1 MDASSG
7 LPELAIIGT
16 GMNKLTQ
23 MTLESWRVLHESDAV
38 VCILSDGL
46 ASEYLSESLSG
57 EFYDFSSMYNYRSD
71 TSRHTTYYNAIMKCK
86 ELLREKDGVVTFL
99 AVGHPSLWSFVAQMT
114 HKLAESNWGYDVQIL
129 PNISA
134 ASAMY
139 AELGIDPE
147 SQGVVHLSFNEA
159 YTNGIQVDS
168 SFTLIAWLFSRYDM
182 DLNIS
187 SQDAVEYLSNQYPR
201 DRKAYLVRIGNSVFE
216 QSDVITTTIQ
226 GIEDIDPE
234 RIRGYTLVV
243 PGTSYVN
250 KYDGGS
256 VSLPDFFSRKQKGL
270 LAASKDQ
277 VESIDITPRESE
289 LEANGG
295 TDVVA
300 FLTKVIEDDDFFI
313 KMIEDPEAAVSE
325 FNMPDEF
332 ADSIINS
339 VKNKNSDEFK
349 NLVYDYIEY

>member
-1 MDASSG
+1 MDTSRG

-38 VCILSDGL
+38 VCILSDAL

-57 EFYDFSSMYNYRSD
+57 EFYDFSSMYNYRKD
-71 TSRHTTYYNAIMKCK
+71 KSRHTTYYSAIMKCK
-86 ELLREKDGVVTFL
+86 ELLHEKDGVITFL

-114 HKLAESNWGYDVQIL
+114 HKLAENNWGYDVQIL

-134 ASAMY
+134 ASAIY
-139 AELGIDPE
+139 TELGIDPE
-147 SQGVVHLSFNEA
+147 SQGVMHLSFSKA
-159 YTNGIQVDS
+159 YRNRIEIDS
-168 SFTLIAWLFSRYDM
+168 NFTLIAWLFSRYDM

-187 SQDAVEYLSNQYPR
+187 SKEVVEYLSNQYPR

-226 GIEDIDPE
+226 GIENIDPE
-234 RIRGYTLVV
+234 QIRGYTLVV
-243 PGTSYVN
+243 PGTLYVN
-250 KYDGGS
+250 KYDKGN

-270 LAASKDQ
+270 LAASRDQ
-277 VESIDITPRESE
+277 VESIEITPRSSE
-289 LEANGG
+289 LETNGG
-295 TDVVA
+295 TDVIA

-313 KMIEDPEAAVSE
+313 EMIEDPEEAVSE
-325 FNMPDEF
+325 FDMPTEF
-332 ADSIINS
+332 TNSIIKS
-339 VKNKNSDEFK
+339 VKNEDSDEFK
-349 NLVYDYIEY
+349 KLVHNYIEY